1 MIVEHVKTAL
11 GHHETYVWIKN
22 EQTGDITIKR
32 YGHLETGTAIPLSM
46 QEKTEKWVNPER
58 VIEKGKEVWVVD
70 ETSMMS
76 SKEVKALLDAAQK
89 AEARLVFVG
98 DTKQLASVEAG
109 QIFKDMQKVMN
120 TVFMTEKMR
129 QKEEGYKKLVD
140 SFGKKDWETV
150 KKELENQ
157 GKLKEIEDRMERLN
171 EIKKDFLN
179 GDYKKTLIVTA
190 TNQNKNELNSQ
201 IRGAL
206 KAQGKLKEGYTFF
219 VRESKNLSAEEKRF
233 AFSYEAGDI
242 VFANKEA
249 LKEMG
254 IKSKT
259 NEFIVKA
266 VDISNNRIILQN
278 KSGKEFVVNVKDF
291 GDKFSVFKTKEIEIA
306 KGDRVITLKNDKGL
320 HVKNGEMWVV
330 EKVKE
335 DGTITIKNENKTKT
349 FNIIKDYNYVDH
361 AYAVTVHKSQGM
373 TVNRVLYDVSST
385 RANYNEVYTALT
397 RGKLDYSIYT
407 DSKEVFYDRMKHE
420 QFKTSTIELS
430 TASAQKTAS
439 EKQAQSASAR
449 YIEEE
454 TAKTAAAGRAR

>member
-1 MIVEHVKTAL
+1 
-11 GHHETYVWIKN
+11 
-22 EQTGDITIKR
+22 
-32 YGHLETGTAIPLSM
+32 
-46 QEKTEKWVNPER
+46 
-58 VIEKGKEVWVVD
+58 
-70 ETSMMS
+70 
-76 SKEVKALLDAAQK
+76 
-89 AEARLVFVG
+89 
-98 DTKQLASVEAG
+98 
-109 QIFKDMQKVMN
+109 
-120 TVFMTEKMR
+120 
-129 QKEEGYKKLVD
+129 
-140 SFGKKDWETV
+140 
-150 KKELENQ
+150 
-157 GKLKEIEDRMERLN
+157 
-171 EIKKDFLN
+171 
-179 GDYKKTLIVTA
+179 
-190 TNQNKNELNSQ
+190 
-201 IRGAL
+201 
-206 KAQGKLKEGYTFF
+206 
-219 VRESKNLSAEEKRF
+219 
-233 AFSYEAGDI
+233 
-242 VFANKEA
+242 
-249 LKEMG
+249 MG

-320 HVKNGEMWVV
+320 GVKNGEMWVV

-430 TASAQKTAS
+430 KETASTQKTASTQAQTAQKTAS
-439 EKQAQSASAR
+439 QSAR